1 MIIKDLMF
9 SKEYANLY
17 LKDGEEV
24 FEFKYKEGNKIFRTL
39 SIKRPIKKVGN
50 EIINEKY
57 FDLESPYGY
66 GGYLLN
72 SEDEKFIKK
81 AFNEYKTYC
90 QEENIVAEFIR
101 FHPFIVPI
109 KNELDFC
116 MHDRNIVV
124 KEINNGKSV
133 LDSYSS
139 KVRNIIRKCDKMIQI
154 RKSKNINKF
163 IEIYYYTMKKN
174 NADDFYYFDKKYFG
188 KLLKLDDVVL
198 YEAVFENNIIAMSFF
213 IFSHFGYYH
222 LSANTP
228 NSYKLN
234 ANYLLLHY
242 AFIEAQRRNVKYFI
256 LGGGTT
262 SDPNDSL
269 LKFKK
274 KFSKLLKPFYIG
286 GIIFNKN
293 KYQEYNNLWLQ
304 QSKKDMNYFL
314 KYRLEIK

>member
-1 MIIKDLMF
+1 MINKDLMF
-9 SKEYANLY
+9 NKEYANLY

-72 SEDEKFIKK
+72 SKDEKFIKK
-81 AFNEYKTYC
+81 AFNEYRIYC
-90 QEENIVAEFIR
+90 KEQNIIAEFVR
-101 FHPFIVPI
+101 FHPFAVFI
-109 KNELDFC
+109 KNELDFY
-116 MHDRNIVV
+116 MHDRDIVV

-154 RKSKNINKF
+154 RESENIDKF

-174 NADDFYYFDKKYFG
+174 NADDFYYFNKNYFE
-188 KLLKLDDVVL
+188 KLLKLNDVVL

-242 AFIEAQRRNVKYFI
+242 AFIEAQRRNIKYFI

-269 LKFKK
+269 FEFKK

-286 GIIFNKN
+286 GIIFDKN

-304 QSKKDMNYFL
+304 QSKKDIKFFL